1 MLNDYMAENTKELLK
16 NSLKELLNKKPIS
29 KISIREL
36 TELVGVNRQTFYYH
50 YKDIYDLVEDVIID
64 DFNQYKDDLVNKEY
78 SPIINIYNILR
89 KKKNVVNNI
98 YSGADIKKTN
108 RISINYVRKILGEN
122 LDSYKDAENLSEE
135 DREFIIKF
143 FSLVIVG
150 VIHIWVEDG
159 MPNTLYE
166 DLNRIQDILQLGIKM
181 SVDKLS
187 NS

>member
-1 MLNDYMAENTKELLK
+1 MAENTKALLK

-98 YSGADIKKTN
+98 YSGNRHKK
-108 RISINYVRKILGEN
+108 
-122 LDSYKDAENLSEE
+122 
-135 DREFIIKF
+135 
-143 FSLVIVG
+143 
-150 VIHIWVEDG
+150 
-159 MPNTLYE
+159 
-166 DLNRIQDILQLGIKM
+166 
-181 SVDKLS
+181 DK
-187 NS
+187 

>member
-1 MLNDYMAENTKELLK
+1 ML
-16 NSLKELLNKKPIS
+16 
-29 KISIREL
+29 L
-36 TELVGVNRQTFYYH
+36 TIFTAGT
-50 YKDIYDLVEDVIID
+50 
-64 DFNQYKDDLVNKEY
+64 
-78 SPIINIYNILR
+78 
-89 KKKNVVNNI
+89 
-98 YSGADIKKTN
+98 DIKKTN

-122 LDSYKDAENLSEE
+122 LDSYKGAENLSEE
-135 DREFIIKF
+135 DREFIIRF